1 VAIARGNEKGR
12 DERAIRYVRDSFFAA
27 RQFVDIDDLNNQAEV
42 WCRGTAAD
50 RPCPEQTR
58 ISVREAFA
66 EEAPRLLGLPD
77 NA

>member
-27 RQFVDIDDLNNQAEV
+27 RQFVDIDDLNNRAEV